1 VSESRPVVFDPYA
14 WEVHE
19 DPYPVYRRLRDE
31 APCYHDERLG
41 FYALS
46 RHADVL
52 AAFLD
57 PERFSSR
64 EGVALEDVGDASA
77 VMSFLA
83 MDPPRQTR
91 LRNLVSRGFTPRRV
105 RELEGPVRKL
115 ATLYLDRVAGAG
127 RCDFITDFAGRLPM
141 DVVSEM
147 LGVPPEDRDRLRTWA
162 DQVVHREEGDAV
174 VPPEAAKASL
184 GLLGYFA
191 EHVAERRRRPG
202 NDLTD
207 ALVAAEVEGDR
218 LEDRDII
225 AFLFLMII
233 AGNETTTKLLGN
245 AVVHLSRHPEQR
257 ARVLADP
264 GLVPGWVEET
274 LRYDASSQ
282 LIARVAT
289 RDVTLHGTT
298 IPEGCKVA
306 LLIGSANRDERVFDR
321 ADAYDVTRDCKDS
334 LAFGRGI
341 HFCMGAALARLE
353 ARVSLEELLARAPD
367 FAVEEAGLV
376 RIHSGNVRGFA
387 AIPLT
392 WGSGGPPAG
401 SRR

>member
-1 VSESRPVVFDPYA
+1 MVEFDPYA
-14 WEVHE
+14 WAVHE

-31 APCYHDERLG
+31 APCSHHERIG
-41 FYALS
+41 FFALS

-64 EGVALEDVGDASA
+64 EGVALENVGDASA

-83 MDPPRQTR
+83 MDPPRHTR
-91 LRNLVSRGFTPRRV
+91 LRALVSRGFTPRRV

-115 ATLYLDRVAGAG
+115 AGHYLEGMAQLG
-127 RCDFITDFAGRLPM
+127 RCDFIADFAGRLPM
-141 DVVSEM
+141 DVISEM
-147 LGVPPEDRDRLRTWA
+147 LGVPPEDRERLRAWA
-162 DQVVHREEGDAV
+162 DQVVHREEGDTV
-174 VPPEAAKASL
+174 VPRGAAQASL
-184 GLLGYFA
+184 RLLGYFA
-191 EHVAERRRRPG
+191 EHVKQRRKRPG
-202 NDLTD
+202 DDLTE
-207 ALVAAEVEGDR
+207 ALMAAEIDGDR

-245 AVVHLSRHPEQR
+245 AVVHLARHPEQR
-257 ARVLADP
+257 RRVLSDR

-289 RDVTLHGTT
+289 RDVTLHGRT
-298 IPEGCKVA
+298 IPAGAKVA
-306 LLIGSANRDERVFDR
+306 LLIGSANRDERAFERPDV
-321 ADAYDVTRDCKDS
+321 YDVGRDCRES

-341 HFCMGAALARLE
+341 HFCLGAALARLE
-353 ARVSLEELLARAPD
+353 ACVSLEELLARFPGY
-367 FAVEEAGLV
+367 AVDETGLV

-387 AIPLT
+387 TIPFAT
-392 WGSGGPPAG
+392 
-401 SRR
+401 

>member
-1 VSESRPVVFDPYA
+1 MIEFDPYA
-14 WEVHE
+14 WAVHE

-31 APCYHDERLG
+31 APCYHNERIG
-41 FYALS
+41 FFALS

-83 MDPPRQTR
+83 MDPPRHTR
-91 LRNLVSRGFTPRRV
+91 LRALVSRGFTPRRV

-115 ATLYLDRVAGAG
+115 AGHYLERMAQLG
-127 RCDFITDFAGRLPM
+127 RCDFIADFAGRLPM
-141 DVVSEM
+141 DVISEM
-147 LGVPPEDRDRLRTWA
+147 LGVPPEDRERLRAWA
-162 DQVVHREEGDAV
+162 DQVVHREEGDTV
-174 VPPEAAKASL
+174 VPKGAAEASL
-184 GLLGYFA
+184 RLLGYFA
-191 EHVAERRRRPG
+191 EHVKQRRRRPG
-202 NDLTD
+202 DDLTE
-207 ALVAAEVEGDR
+207 ALMAAEIDGDR

-245 AVVHLSRHPEQR
+245 AVVHLARHPEQR
-257 ARVLADP
+257 RRVLADR

-289 RDVTLHGTT
+289 RDVTLHGHT
-298 IPEGCKVA
+298 IPASAKVA
-306 LLIGSANRDERVFDR
+306 LLIGSANRDERVFER
-321 ADAYDVTRDCKDS
+321 PDAYDVGRDCKES

-341 HFCMGAALARLE
+341 HFCLGAALARLE
-353 ARVSLEELLARAPD
+353 ACVSLEELLARFPGY
-367 FAVEEAGLV
+367 AVDEAGLV
-376 RIHSGNVRGFA
+376 RIHSGNVRGFSS
-387 AIPLT
+387 IPLQ
-392 WGSGGPPAG
+392 P
-401 SRR
+401 